1 MELSDFDFND
11 SPASRPGSPSRAQD
25 SLMALFNK
33 ALHTLPVQLQPFVD
47 IAKRNPH
54 LIFTE
59 HIADRMI
66 VTLLNEQDSRI
77 SDKVTSFYPNSAS

>member
-1 MELSDFDFND
+1 MELSDFGFND
-11 SPASRPGSPSRAQD
+11 TPASRPGSPSRGQD
-25 SLMALFNK
+25 SLTALFQK

-47 IAKRNPH
+47 LSKRDPH

-77 SDKVTSFYPNSAS
+77 SDKVSRAPF